1 MKKTLYAPVLLTA
14 LLVVTNSFAMEASNG
29 KDKTFRHAFHHAK
42 NVHRFD
48 KANGFTEY
56 DFMMKGNYV
65 SAFYDASGALVETDF
80 SIAYKELPARAQ
92 EFIRNEFSNP
102 VVTDITRVEYR
113 QNACYKVRL
122 ESNGKEYTIA
132 ATSTGDI
139 VMGYE

>member
-1 MKKTLYAPVLLTA
+1 MKKILYTPALLIA
-14 LLVVTNSFAMEASNG
+14 LLVSTNSFAVGASNG

-48 KANGFTEY
+48 KENGFTEY
-56 DFMMKGNYV
+56 DFMMKGKYV
-65 SAFYDASGALVETDF
+65 SAFYDGSGALVETDF
-80 SIAYKELPARAQ
+80 SIAYKELPAKAQ

-102 VVTDITRVEYR
+102 VITDITRVEYR

-122 ESNGKEYTIA
+122 EANGKEYTIA
-132 ATSTGDI
+132 ATTTGEI